1 VAYPTGA
8 KVTYNNELYQCIQAH
23 TSEPNWMPSVVPALW
38 KDLGPCSNI
47 VVANISSGTVI
58 KSAVAGPNISKNMQ
72 PVRFFIQLNAP
83 GQVVVNIYTPMGQ
96 LVASTS
102 FYGNPGMNNWLW
114 DIQNTSKQIVSSGLY
129 IYTIQVTSNGNVETK
144 TGKIVI
150 LH

>member
-1 VAYPTGA
+1 
-8 KVTYNNELYQCIQAH
+8 
-23 TSEPNWMPSVVPALW
+23 
-38 KDLGPCSNI
+38 
-47 VVANISSGTVI
+47 
-58 KSAVAGPNISKNMQ
+58 MQ

-102 FYGNPGMNNWLW
+102 FYGSPGMNNWLW
-114 DIQNTSKQIVSSGLY
+114 DIQNASKQIVSSGLY

-150 LH
+150 IH